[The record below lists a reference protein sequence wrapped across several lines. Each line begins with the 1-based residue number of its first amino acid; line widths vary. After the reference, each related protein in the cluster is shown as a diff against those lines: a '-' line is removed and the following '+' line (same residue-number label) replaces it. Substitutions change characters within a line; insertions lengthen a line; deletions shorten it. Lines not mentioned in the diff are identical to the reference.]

1 MFIYVRELGIFTRAS
16 LGFDSFVEMWHAAAL
31 LLQYKNVFLGNR
43 HKYKYVF
50 FVVLDGR

>member
-1 MFIYVRELGIFTRAS
+1 MSESWAFLTRAS
-16 LGFDSFVEMWHAAAL
+16 LGFDSFVEMWDAAAL